1 MMTTITIDRD
11 NCISCGM
18 CWDTCPEVY
27 EQNAADSQ
35 SQILS
40 SWQVA
45 GNPAEGSVGEELAEC
60 AREGASVCPVSVIS
74 VT

>member
-45 GNPAEGSVGEELAEC
+45 GNPGRV
-60 AREGASVCPVSVIS
+60 ASEKS
-74 VT
+74 